1 MGFELLT
8 ACYLTSFIPCHCA
21 CGVYYPLNC
30 SLHMSQVFLD
40 ELNASTCGGL
50 FKEVII
56 DKSFEGEVTEMLTS
70 LVYFLT

>member
-1 MGFELLT
+1 
-8 ACYLTSFIPCHCA
+8 
-21 CGVYYPLNC
+21 
-30 SLHMSQVFLD
+30 MSQVFLD